1 VQTESGAVVGKI
13 ETLPHGKSVH
23 EYLGIPYAEP
33 PVGELRFA
41 APKPAKPWSGIKD
54 STAFGASCTMMPLST
69 GMAESTGNSE
79 DCLFLNVFV
88 PSTIK
93 PDEKMTV
100 MVWIHG
106 GAFSLGSSTGYYGG
120 VLAAFNDVI
129 VVSFNYRLGV
139 FGFFNVPG
147 TEVKGNYGILD
158 QVLALKWVQAN
169 IANFGGDPNRVT
181 IFGQSAGGMS
191 VSLHL
196 ISPLSRGL
204 FQRAIMQS
212 GASSTPMF
220 SGKVNKPRQLEWF
233 AKAINCSLGPTL
245 VECARAKTSE
255 DILNGQ
261 IAIMLGGYTGSL
273 DIVGPIVD
281 GECLPDLPEN
291 LFKTGKFPA
300 DVDVIIGVTSHE
312 GALLALIRPPDQ
324 FAEGVEQEV
333 FESIVRREMLYA
345 RELNN
350 RMLEDVVLFEYTNH
364 PDPDNK
370 NTTRHLLLEIFGD
383 SAFVAPAMLEAKAL
397 AKGGRPPYFYV
408 FNHRPVLS
416 PLPAWISV
424 AHGTDIAFV
433 LGAPFKSLTEP
444 YVNIITTK
452 YSEIEKGLS
461 LYVMK
466 LWSDFAKYGSPNPP
480 DASPAQVTWPTF
492 TEQEQAYLVLDMKP
506 RVQRKYK
513 ADKEAF
519 WNEIIPKLIE
529 FNKNEKEKA
538 EEKAP
543 KDEL

>member
-1 VQTESGAVVGKI
+1 
-13 ETLPHGKSVH
+13 
-23 EYLGIPYAEP
+23 
-33 PVGELRFA
+33 
-41 APKPAKPWSGIKD
+41 
-54 STAFGASCTMMPLST
+54 M
-69 GMAESTGNSE
+69 
-79 DCLFLNVFV
+79 
-88 PSTIK
+88 
-93 PDEKMTV
+93 
-100 MVWIHG
+100 
-106 GAFSLGSSTGYYGG
+106 
-120 VLAAFNDVI
+120 
-129 VVSFNYRLGV
+129 
-139 FGFFNVPG
+139 
-147 TEVKGNYGILD
+147 
-158 QVLALKWVQAN
+158 LALKWVQAN

-397 AKGGRPPYFYV
+397 AKV
-408 FNHRPVLS
+408 HVTNS
-416 PLPAWISV
+416 
-424 AHGTDIAFV
+424 
-433 LGAPFKSLTEP
+433 
-444 YVNIITTK
+444 
-452 YSEIEKGLS
+452 LS
-461 LYVMK
+461 L
-466 LWSDFAKYGSPNPP
+466 S
-480 DASPAQVTWPTF
+480 
-492 TEQEQAYLVLDMKP
+492 
-506 RVQRKYK
+506 
-513 ADKEAF
+513 
-519 WNEIIPKLIE
+519 
-529 FNKNEKEKA
+529 
-538 EEKAP
+538 
-543 KDEL
+543 